1 MRANRRG
8 ADEAP
13 RRVRGPGHPLFW
25 RLFLSNG
32 LVFAAGTL
40 VLALSPATVSAP
52 VVWREV
58 PVLLVGLALIL
69 ALNGYLLRRGLAPLD
84 QLTAVM
90 QRVDLLRGG
99 DRLPERPGG
108 DLGHLIDTFN
118 RMLDRLETERT
129 ASAGR
134 TLAAQEAERMRIAR
148 ELHDEI
154 GQSLT
159 VVLLGLKRTVD
170 RAPDELAD
178 DLRTVQESVRGSL
191 EEVRRIAHRLRPGV
205 LEDLGLRSAL
215 KSLISDFSRTSGL
228 PVTRH
233 LDPRLPEDLGRD
245 VELVLYRV
253 AQESLTN
260 VIRHAGASRV
270 EMSLTLEGDGIVLSV
285 ADDGR
290 GDEYGDHVE
299 GSGIRG
305 MRERAGLIRARL
317 TVEAR
322 PQQGTRVTLT
332 VPGQAVEA
340 GREK

>member
-1 MRANRRG
+1 MPGGQGRRWAERAR
-8 ADEAP
+8 E
-13 RRVRGPGHPLFW
+13 VRGPGQSLFW

-32 LVFAAGTL
+32 LVFAGGTL

-69 ALNGYLLRRGLAPLD
+69 ALNGFLLRRSLAPLD
-84 QLTAVM
+84 QLATVM

-99 DRLPERPGG
+99 DRLPDQGNG
-108 DLGHLIDTFN
+108 DLAHLIDTFN

-170 RAPDELAD
+170 RAPDELVAD
-178 DLRTVQESVRGSL
+178 LHTVQEGVRASL

-228 PVTRH
+228 PVTR
-233 LDPRLPEDLGRD
+233 LIDPELPEDLGQD

-260 VIRHAGASRV
+260 VMRHAGASRV
-270 EMSLTLEGDGIVLSV
+270 EMGLTLRGRDIVLSI

-290 GDEYGDHVE
+290 GGEHVE
-299 GSGIRG
+299 GAGIRG

-317 TVEAR
+317 TVAAR
-322 PQQGTRVTLT
+322 PQGGTRVTLT

-340 GREK
+340 GKEK